1 MCVKR
6 TFRRASVHVH
16 AATGGGITTGGRG
29 EGNAVVQ
36 TIIVVIN
43 GGGITAGLD
52 VTNQR
57 TVIIEGVATAV
68 ESITNV
74 TALDNAAGH
83 VGRSITVGRGS
94 VVVRC
99 PRCGDVTRVL
109 TGCKRRNDSQHGRNN
124 VEELFHTE
132 RMRG

>member
-1 MCVKR
+1 M
-6 TFRRASVHVH
+6 
-16 AATGGGITTGGRG
+16 
-29 EGNAVVQ
+29 Q

-43 GGGITAGLD
+43 GGGVTAGLD

-57 TVIIEGVATAV
+57 TVIIERVATAV

-83 VGRSITVGRGS
+83 VGRSITVGSSS
-94 VVVRC
+94 VDVRC
-99 PRCGDVTRVL
+99 TRCGGVTRVL
-109 TGCKRRNDSQHGRNN
+109 TGCERRYDSQHGRND